1 MKKLILFTFF
11 SLSISADPL
20 IVIRPGVDPNN
31 YNTTQMKQRIWTL
44 ERAVAQ
50 LQKRIE
56 VMEKERSNQR
66 NASSNWICTYEAMG
80 DVHTGL
86 GGSKSVAKHNASTA
100 CQKSPNNFHCKFVK
114 CEN

>member
-1 MKKLILFTFF
+1 MKKLILALIFTSSSF
-11 SLSISADPL
+11 ADPL
-20 IVIRPGVDPNN
+20 IVIRPGVDPSN

-56 VMEKERSNQR
+56 KLEQDRDNQR
-66 NASSNWICTYEAMG
+66 TSSSNWICTYEAMS
-80 DVHTGL
+80 DVFTGL
-86 GGSKSVAKHNASTA
+86 GGSKSVAKHNASSA
-100 CQKSPNNFHCKFVK
+100 CQKSPHNFHCKFVK